1 TAIPPSLHFCDHKN
15 QHQHRHRDH
24 LETSCEHRATDA
36 GTGAPHGREKRV
48 KFSIIGAGS
57 FGTAM
62 AMIASRCGNDVL
74 LWAHD
79 PKVADGIEKNRR
91 NPSYLAALPLDAKIR
106 ATHSLAE
113 AAEFSDVI
121 FMIVPSH
128 HYRRVLTA
136 LKAPLKA
143 PVDDLSGTNGIA
155 NETLD

>member
-1 TAIPPSLHFCDHKN
+1 GSDHFSHRAHLQPIRFAGVDCQHGFDSYFSAIPDSRSFLDH
-15 QHQHRHRDH
+15 QHQHHHRHRDH
-24 LETSCEHRATDA
+24 RETSCEHRAADA

-79 PKVADGIEKNRR
+79 PKVADGITSSGT
-91 NPSYLAALPLDAKIR
+91 NPSYLAGLPLDSKVR

-113 AAEFSDVI
+113 AAQFSDTI
-121 FMIVPSH
+121 FMI
-128 HYRRVLTA
+128 
-136 LKAPLKA
+136 
-143 PVDDLSGTNGIA
+143 
-155 NETLD
+155 